1 MALVYYKGEATKC
14 IGNIVAENCP
24 ENYPNEMIPSEFRP
38 CLA

>member
-14 IGNIVAENCP
+14 IGNIVAEN
-24 ENYPNEMIPSEFRP
+24 YPNEMIPSEFRP